1 MTAKADANKAIV
13 RRFWEALA
21 VRDWD
26 RFKSFFTE
34 DAHYTDRGLPGP
46 GATGPEAII
55 KRLHGLAILADYSHL
70 PDYEMI
76 AEGDLVMTEHIERWV
91 FDRGGPH
98 LDHPFVSVT
107 EFRDGKIVRWHDYS
121 HIGNIMGNAPS
132 WWLQEI
138 AKAAQA

>member
-1 MTAKADANKAIV
+1 MTAQAEANKAIV
-13 RRFWEALA
+13 RQLWEAMA

-46 GATGPEAII
+46 GATGPDAII
-55 KRLHGLAILADYSHL
+55 RRLHGLAILADYCHL
-70 PDYEMI
+70 PDDNMI

-91 FDRGGPH
+91 FEPGNV

-107 EFRDGKIVRWHDYS
+107 ELRDGKVCRWHDYS
-121 HIGNIMGNAPS
+121 HIGNVMGNAPA
-132 WWLQEI
+132 WWIQEI
-138 AKAAQA
+138 TKAAQA